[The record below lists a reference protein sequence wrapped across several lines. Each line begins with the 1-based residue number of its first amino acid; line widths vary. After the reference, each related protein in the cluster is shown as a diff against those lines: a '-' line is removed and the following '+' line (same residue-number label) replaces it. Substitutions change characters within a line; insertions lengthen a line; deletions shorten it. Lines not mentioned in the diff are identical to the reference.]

1 LNADRVG
8 SVFWLVV
15 GLLSA
20 WGALGLG
27 FGNWHEPGS
36 GFLPFLAAVFV
47 SLMAFIVLLQ
57 SFLRGGAPGKKISSL
72 WQNVHW
78 QRPVAICALL
88 LAYLLL
94 FERLGFLLTNFFL
107 LFFLLK
113 KVEKLSWGKAIAYPV
128 LTIGISYLLFQVF
141 LKTTLPKGFLGF

>member
-8 SVFWLVV
+8 SIFWLAV

-20 WGALGLG
+20 YGALRLG

-36 GFLPFLAAVFV
+36 GFLPFLAACFV

-57 SFLRGGAPGKKISSL
+57 SFLRRAPGRRISSL
-72 WQNVHW
+72 WENVNW
-78 QRPVAICALL
+78 RRPLAICVLL
-88 LAYLLL
+88 LVYLLL

-107 LFFLLK
+107 LFLLFK
-113 KVEKLSWGKAIAYPV
+113 KVEKLSWAKAIAYPV
-128 LTIGISYLLFQVF
+128 LTIGVSYLLFNVF
-141 LKTTLPKGFLGF
+141 LKATLPKGFLGF